1 MNHMYMV
8 QLELTL
14 LWTNYGLH
22 TIMYGQGADKQGPWL
37 YGVRKDLGNLYHL
50 SNYSYPTFY
59 LSKPNS
65 TKENKGAFTL
75 GVKDSSI
82 KSLNTKLVI

>member
-1 MNHMYMV
+1 MNHMHMAS
-8 QLELTL
+8 LELTL
-14 LWTNYGLH
+14 LWTDYGLH
-22 TIMYGQGADKQGPWL
+22 TIMYGQRADKQGPWL
-37 YGVRKDLGNLYHL
+37 YGVPKDLGN
-50 SNYSYPTFY
+50 

-65 TKENKGAFTL
+65 TKQIKGAFTV